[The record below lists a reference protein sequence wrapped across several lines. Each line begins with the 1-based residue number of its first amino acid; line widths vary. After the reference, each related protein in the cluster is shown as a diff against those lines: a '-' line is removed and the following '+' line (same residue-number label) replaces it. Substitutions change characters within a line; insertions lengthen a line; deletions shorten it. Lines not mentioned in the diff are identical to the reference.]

1 MRFTLILLLIF
12 LITEAQA
19 FVITDSAGNTIEIQK
34 ADRIICLNSDCL
46 EAIIMLGAK
55 EKIVGLGS
63 YALQKPYAP
72 NVTDVGKWSEPNVEA
87 IISLSPDIVI
97 TYVNYPER
105 QKLEEKLKGT
115 NIKVVRLDFYK
126 LNTMFDEFITLGKI
140 LGKEKEAGEIANY
153 WKKQLELIKNR
164 VKDAKPVKVYWESY
178 TAYKAAGNGT
188 GWQEIL
194 EIAKGENVFLN
205 EPSSYPQ
212 VDAERIIA
220 KNPEVVIKS
229 VSSSIFQPYK
239 AKNATKLE
247 EFYKDFI
254 SRPEIKQIDAGK
266 NGRIYVICSDML
278 HSTFGLIAEVAYVAK
293 ILHPEALKDLNPEE
307 LHKKYVESLGLEYS
321 GIWVYP
327 EIKAEKME
335 KPERTPSFEFTLAI
349 ASLIAVVIVIKI
361 RRGDKK

>member
-1 MRFTLILLLIF
+1 MRSILIFLLIF
-12 LITEAQA
+12 LISETQA
-19 FVITDSAGNTIEIQK
+19 LVITDSAGNTIEIGK
-34 ADRIICLNSDCL
+34 AERIICLNSDCL

-55 EKIVGLGS
+55 DKIVGLGS

-87 IISLSPDIVI
+87 IISLNPDIVV

-115 NIKVVRLDFYK
+115 DIKVVRLDFYK
-126 LNTMFDEFITLGKI
+126 IATMFDEFVTLGKI
-140 LGKEKEAGEIANY
+140 LGKEKEAKEIAEY

-164 VKDAKPVKVYWESY
+164 VKDAKPTKVYWESF
-178 TAYKAAGNGT
+178 TEYKAAGNAT

-229 VSSSIFQPYK
+229 VSSTTFQPYK
-239 AKNATKLE
+239 AENATKLE
-247 EFYKDFI
+247 EFYKNFI
-254 SRPEIKQIDAGK
+254 SRPEMKQVEAGK
-266 NGRIYVICSDML
+266 SGRVYVICSDML
-278 HSTFGLIAEVAYVAK
+278 HSTFGLVAEVAYVAK
-293 ILHPEALKDLNPEE
+293 ILHPELFNDLNPKEI
-307 LHKKYVESLGLEYS
+307 HKKYVESLGLEYS

-327 EIKAEKME
+327 EIKAEKIE
-335 KPERTPSFEFTLAI
+335 KPEKTPGFELTLAI
-349 ASLIAVVIVIKI
+349 ASLIAVLAFRNRTGK
-361 RRGDKK
+361 G